1 MHTGWQQWNRKA
13 TFVLC
18 VLTILG
24 LIAALPIGATR
35 WKMEKTS
42 DKVQMVFDYRDL
54 VQIAAYQAHPKQF
67 VKDELVKMHA
77 EGITAMAVF
86 ESSLQELGWA
96 GRLSLYN
103 SSSASELQGKTSTAD
118 ENYTYVLFS
127 SAKDEEVLRP
137 VLESTYKQWGITTS
151 SWSYEGRGGL
161 ILETPLENAI
171 LKPMV
176 PDPIALGEIHEA
188 GFTIV
193 PRLSDRVPFDAA
205 SVDAMLGGF
214 EQLGVSRIL
223 FEGDAVKGFAD
234 NAELKSLN
242 QFAELLNKH
251 DIGIATIENSK
262 PQKGMNTL
270 GYLTHYNVVRLYS
283 LSDNDAASMKP
294 EEIADRF
301 QLAAKDRSIRMF
313 YLNGAPSSSP
323 VKSMITDPLENLYHA
338 MQDKNGVLAK
348 MDKLGFAVD
357 SPQPFE
363 YESPSWHKP
372 LKAVVVLGAIAFIT
386 LLISA
391 FVPGVAIP
399 VFVLG
404 VIGSAGLYVLSKSIL
419 EQGLALGAAISAP
432 TLALIWAIRRVR
444 AHTVGNRRPIGGA
457 ADATA
462 TRVAGGSEQQV
473 RWFFPGISAGRRF
486 LMAITIFATT
496 SIISM
501 SGIPFIAGLLNNITY
516 KLVLEQFRGVSLLHL
531 APIALVAL
539 YLLLYTGESVFGN
552 LRKLLKMQITVLWVG
567 VAGVL
572 GVMALY
578 YLSRT
583 GNAGQASSLELTFRN
598 VLETT
603 FGVRPRTKEFLLSH
617 PLFFFGIFVAL
628 RYRAA
633 WVLFIVGAIGQL
645 SMVDTF
651 AHIHTPLP
659 ISIIRDLLGLVLGAL
674 IGLVIIGVWQI
685 GEGVWKRWAPRIA
698 QLKQGFKSGV

>member
-1 MHTGWQQWNRKA
+1 MHNWQHWNRKA
-13 TFVLC
+13 NVVLC
-18 VLTILG
+18 VLVILG
-24 LIAALPIGATR
+24 LIAALPIGAVR

-42 DKVQMVFDYRDL
+42 DNVQMVFDYRDL
-54 VQIAAYQAHPKQF
+54 VQIAAYKSHPKQF
-67 VKDELVKMHA
+67 VKDQLPKMKDA
-77 EGITAMAVF
+77 GITAMAVF
-86 ESSLQELGWA
+86 ESSLQELSWA

-103 SSSASELQGKTSTAD
+103 STTAYELQGKPHTVD
-118 ENYTYVLFS
+118 ENYTYVLF
-127 SAKDEEVLRP
+127 ADEADENAIRP
-137 VLESTYKQWGITTS
+137 VLEDTFKQWGIVTS
-151 SWSYEGRGGL
+151 RWSFEGHGGL
-161 ILETPLENAI
+161 ILETPLEDAI

-176 PDPIALGEIHEA
+176 PDPIALNELHAA

-205 SVDAMLGGF
+205 SVDAMLRSF
-214 EQLGVSRIL
+214 QEMGVSRIL

-234 NAELKSLN
+234 NAELKSLS
-242 QFAELLNKH
+242 QFGELLNKH
-251 DIGIATIENSK
+251 GIGIAAIENSK

-270 GYLTHYNVVRLYS
+270 GYLTDYNVVRLYS
-283 LSDNDAASMKP
+283 LSDNDSASMKP

-323 VKSMITDPLENLYHA
+323 VKSAITDPLENLYNA

-348 MDKLGFAVD
+348 MDKLGFEVGQ
-357 SPQPFE
+357 PQPFK
-363 YESPSWHKP
+363 YESPSWVKP
-372 LKAVVVLGAIAFIT
+372 LKAIVVLGAIAFIT

-404 VIGSAGLYVLSKSIL
+404 LVGSAGLYVLSKPIL
-419 EQGLALGAAISAP
+419 EQALALGASISAP

-457 ADATA
+457 ADQPRLSAD
-462 TRVAGGSEQQV
+462 QV
-473 RWFFPGISAGRRF
+473 RWFFPGLGAGRRL
-486 LMAITIFATT
+486 LMAITIFASTAV
-496 SIISM
+496 ISM
-501 SGIPFIAGLLNNITY
+501 SGIPFIVGLLNNMTY

-539 YLLLYTGESVFGN
+539 YLFLYTGESVFGN
-552 LRKLLKMQITVLWVG
+552 LRRLLKMQITVLWVA

-583 GNAGQASSLELTFRN
+583 GNAGQASSMELVFRN
-598 VLETT
+598 VLEST

-633 WVLFIVGAIGQL
+633 WVLFIVGSIGQL

-659 ISIIRDLLGLVLGAL
+659 ISLIRDLLGLVLGAL
-674 IGLVIIGVWQI
+674 IGLVMIGVWQI
-685 GEGVWKRWAPRIA
+685 GEGVWKRWAPRVA
-698 QLKQGFKSGV
+698 QMKQGFKSGV

>member
-1 MHTGWQQWNRKA
+1 MQTGWQQWNRKA

-35 WKMEKTS
+35 WKMEQTS

-54 VQIAAYQAHPKQF
+54 VQIAAYQSHPKQF
-67 VKDELVKMHA
+67 VKDELVKMHSA
-77 EGITAMAVF
+77 GITAMAVF
-86 ESSLQELGWA
+86 ESSLQELSWA

-103 SSSASELQGKTSTAD
+103 STSASELQGKTATAD

-127 SAKDEEVLRP
+127 SAKDEEALRP

-151 SWSYEGRGGL
+151 SWSYQGHGGL

-176 PDPIALGEIHEA
+176 PDPIALGEIHDA

-223 FEGDAVKGFAD
+223 FEGDAVKGFTD

-251 DIGIATIENSK
+251 NIGIATIENSK
-262 PQKGMNTL
+262 PQKGMSTL

-283 LSDNDAASMKP
+283 LSDNDSASMKP

-313 YLNGAPSSSP
+313 YLNGAPSSNP
-323 VKSMITDPLENLYHA
+323 VKSMITDPLQNLYDA

-348 MDKLGFAVD
+348 MDKLGFAVG

-372 LKAVVVLGAIAFIT
+372 LKGVVVLGAIAFIT

-391 FVPGVAIP
+391 FIPGVAIP

-432 TLALIWAIRRVR
+432 TLAMIWAIRRVR
-444 AHTVGNRRPIGGA
+444 THTVGNRRPIGGA

-462 TRVAGGSEQQV
+462 TRVAGGGDQQV
-473 RWFFPGISAGRRF
+473 RWFFPGISAGRRL
-486 LMAITIFATT
+486 LMAITIFAAT
-496 SIISM
+496 SVISI
-501 SGIPFIAGLLNNITY
+501 SGIPFIVGLLNNITY

-539 YLLLYTGESVFGN
+539 YLLLYTGESVIGN
-552 LRKLLKMQITVLWVG
+552 LRKLLSMQITVLWVG

-598 VLETT
+598 VLEST

-633 WVLFIVGAIGQL
+633 WVLFIVGSIGQL

-698 QLKQGFKSGV
+698 QLKQGYKSGV

>member
-1 MHTGWQQWNRKA
+1 MHNWQHWNRKA
-13 TFVLC
+13 NIVLC
-18 VLTILG
+18 VLVILG
-24 LIAALPIGATR
+24 LIAALPIGAVR

-54 VQIAAYQAHPKQF
+54 VQIAAYKSHPKQF
-67 VKDELVKMHA
+67 LKDELVKMQA
-77 EGITAMAVF
+77 AGINAMAVF
-86 ESSLQELGWA
+86 ESSLQELSWA

-103 SSSASELQGKTSTAD
+103 TATASELQGKPAAAD
-118 ENYTYVLFS
+118 ENFTYVLF
-127 SAKDEEVLRP
+127 AGGEDEKAIRP
-137 VLESTYKQWGITTS
+137 VIEATFKQWGISTS
-151 SWSYEGRGGL
+151 SWSYEGHGGL
-161 ILETPLENAI
+161 ILETPLEDAI

-176 PDPIALGEIHEA
+176 PDPIAVSELHEA
-188 GFTIV
+188 GFTLM

-205 SVDAMLGGF
+205 SVDAMLGSF
-214 EQLGVSRIL
+214 EQMGVKRIL
-223 FEGDAVKGFAD
+223 FEGDSVKGFTD

-251 DIGIATIENSK
+251 GIGIATIENSK
-262 PQKGMNTL
+262 PQKGMGTL

-283 LSDNDAASMKP
+283 LSDNDSASMKP

-323 VKSMITDPLENLYHA
+323 VKSAITDPLQNLYDA
-338 MQDKNGVLAK
+338 MQDKDGVLAK
-348 MDKLGFAVD
+348 MDKLGFEIGQ
-357 SPQPFE
+357 PQPFQ
-363 YESPSWHKP
+363 YESPSWIKP
-372 LKAVVVLGAIAFIT
+372 LKGIVVVGAIAFIT

-391 FVPGVAIP
+391 FVTGVAIP

-404 VIGSAGLYVLSKSIL
+404 LIGSAGLYVLSKPIL
-419 EQGLALGAAISAP
+419 EQALALGASISAP

-444 AHTVGNRRPIGGA
+444 AHTIGNRRPIGGA
-457 ADATA
+457 ADT
-462 TRVAGGSEQQV
+462 TRIDVDQV
-473 RWFFPGISAGRRF
+473 RWFFPGLGAWRR
-486 LMAITIFATT
+486 LMMAITIFVTT
-496 SIISM
+496 ALISM
-501 SGIPFIAGLLNNITY
+501 SGIPFIVGLLNNITY

-539 YLLLYTGESVFGN
+539 YLFLYTGDSVIGN
-552 LRKLLKMQITVLWVG
+552 LRKLLKMQITLLWVG

-583 GNAGQASSLELTFRN
+583 GNEGQASSLELMFRN
-598 VLETT
+598 TLEST

-617 PLFFFGIFVAL
+617 PLFFFGLFLAL

-633 WVLFIVGAIGQL
+633 WVLFIVGSIGQL

-651 AHIHTPLP
+651 AHIHTPLL

-674 IGLVIIGVWQI
+674 IGLAMIGVWQI
-685 GEGVWKRWAPRIA
+685 GEGVWKRWAPRA
-698 QLKQGFKSGV
+698 TQLKQGYKSGV